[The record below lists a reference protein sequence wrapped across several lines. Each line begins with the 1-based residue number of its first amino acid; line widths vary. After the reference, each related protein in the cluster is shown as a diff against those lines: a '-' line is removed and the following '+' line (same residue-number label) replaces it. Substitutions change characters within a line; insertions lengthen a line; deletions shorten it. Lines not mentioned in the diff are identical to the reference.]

1 MDTRF
6 LQSFVAVVEC
16 GSMAEAAR
24 RLDLT
29 PAAIAARIRTLED
42 DLGVSLVS
50 RSGRVVKATEAGL
63 QILDQ
68 SRGVVRNVTDLR
80 ATANDR
86 TGVGQLRI
94 GTSDFGRT

>member
-6 LQSFVAVVEC
+6 LQSFVTVVEC

-29 PAAIAARIRTLED
+29 PAAIAARIRTLEED
-42 DLGVSLVS
+42 MGVPLVE
-50 RSGRVVKATEAGL
+50 RSGRVVKPTQAGL

-68 SRGVVRNVTDLR
+68 SR
-80 ATANDR
+80 
-86 TGVGQLRI
+86 
-94 GTSDFGRT
+94 